1 MLSLAD
7 DARFFEE
14 QLDSEGD
21 NSESEVAEDDSNDK
35 EKVNLEDNA
44 EVDSEDDE
52 VEERE
57 CHISRGTRNK

>member
-21 NSESEVAEDDSNDK
+21 NSELEVAEDDSEDK
-35 EKVNLEDNA
+35 EEVDLEDDA

-57 CHISRGTRNK
+57 CHISRGKRNK